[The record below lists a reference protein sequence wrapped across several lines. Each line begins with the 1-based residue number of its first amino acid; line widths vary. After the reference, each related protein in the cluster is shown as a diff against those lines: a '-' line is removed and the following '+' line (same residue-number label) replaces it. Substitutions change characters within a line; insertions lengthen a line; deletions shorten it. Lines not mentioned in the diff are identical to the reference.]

1 MKKIFQFFLIAL
13 VPLKIGAQFGPSQLI
28 SNAGGSEIY
37 TVDLDSD
44 GDNDILKVG
53 VRTTWHENEGG
64 LGSFGPE
71 QIITT
76 ESGWG
81 AAYYGDLDGD
91 GDIDIITIL
100 DDMIMGDDYKNI
112 AWFENLDGAGNF
124 GAQHFVA
131 NSVFLLGRTVVTADF
146 DGDGDIDVL
155 SGSHTKLLWYENT
168 DGLGNFGP
176 EKVITTEVAVVREVF
191 AADID
196 NDGDRD
202 VLASSIQDDKLIWH
216 ENMDGQ
222 GNFGPQ
228 HIIATNLGEVWSIF
242 AADLNSDG
250 STDVITG
257 AWGSG
262 EVAWFEN
269 QNGLGSFGPKQII
282 NPNAMGTTKVYADD
296 IDLDG
301 DMDVLSASL
310 RPASQG
316 KNVWHENLNGEGNF
330 SDEQIISESEIT
342 GSALITGD
350 LDGDLDADVAAASVN
365 GLEWFENL
373 HTLSIPENIVSNISI
388 TPNPVQKTL
397 HLTYPKQIEISSIVI
412 YDAVGRIIITKPFTT
427 DYINL
432 SELTKGMYTIKFI
445 TNLGNSSKKI
455 IKN

>member
-13 VPLKIGAQFGPSQLI
+13 VPLKICAQFGPSQLI

-53 VRTTWHENEGG
+53 ARTTWHENEDG

-91 GDIDIITIL
+91 GDIDILTIL

-112 AWFENLDGAGNF
+112 VWFENLDGAGNF

-146 DGDGDIDVL
+146 DGDGDLDVL
-155 SGSHTKLLWYENT
+155 SGSHQNLFWYENT

-176 EKVITTEVAVVREVF
+176 KKIIISEVAVVNEVF
-191 AADID
+191 AADLD
-196 NDGDRD
+196 NDGDMD
-202 VLASSIQDDKLIWH
+202 VLASSLQDDKLIWH

-228 HIIATNLGEVWSIF
+228 HTIATNLGEVWSIF

-250 STDVITG
+250 SIDVLTG

-282 NPNAMGTTKVYADD
+282 NPNVLGTTKVYAED

-330 SDEQIISESEIT
+330 SDEQIISESEVT
-342 GSALITGD
+342 GMSLITGD

-388 TPNPVQKTL
+388 TPNPVQNTL
-397 HLTYPKQIEISSIVI
+397 HLTYSKQIEISSIVI
-412 YDAVGRIIITKPFTT
+412 YDAVGRIIITKPFPA
-427 DYINL
+427 DHLNL
-432 SELTKGMYTIKFI
+432 SELTTGIYTIKFI

>member
-1 MKKIFQFFLIAL
+1 M
-13 VPLKIGAQFGPSQLI
+13 PLKIGAQFGPSQLI
-28 SNAGGSEIY
+28 SNSGGAEIY
-37 TVDLDSD
+37 TVDIDND
-44 GDNDILKVG
+44 GDNDILKVN
-53 VRTTWHENEGG
+53 TFATAWHENDG
-64 LGSFGPE
+64 LGNFGPE
-71 QIITT
+71 QIITNDR
-76 ESGWG
+76 GW
-81 AAYYGDLDGD
+81 ASAFYGDLDGD

-124 GAQHFVA
+124 GAQHLVA
-131 NSVFLLGRTVVTADF
+131 NSVHLIGRTVITSDF
-146 DGDGDIDVL
+146 DGDGDLDVL
-155 SGSHTKLLWYENT
+155 SGSHTNLFWYENT

-176 EKVITTEVAVVREVF
+176 QKVITTEVAVVREVF
-191 AADID
+191 AADLD
-196 NDGDRD
+196 NDGDMD

-250 STDVITG
+250 SIDVLTG
-257 AWGSG
+257 AWISG

-282 NPNAMGTTKVYADD
+282 NPNATGTTKVYAED

-301 DMDVLSASL
+301 DLDVLSASL

-316 KNVWHENLNGEGNF
+316 KNVWYENLNGEGNF
-330 SDEQIISESEIT
+330 SDEKIISESEIT
-342 GSALITGD
+342 GSALITGN
-350 LDGDLDADVAAASVN
+350 LDGDFDADVAVASVN

-373 HTLSIPENIVSNISI
+373 HTLSIPENTLSNIRI
-388 TPNPVQKTL
+388 APNPVQETL
-397 HLTYPKQIEISSIVI
+397 QLIFPKQIEINSIEV
-412 YDAVGRIIITKPFTT
+412 YDALGRITITKALTT

-432 SELTKGMYTIKFI
+432 SELTKGVYTLKFI
-445 TNLGNSSKKI
+445 TNLGNTSKKI

>member
-1 MKKIFQFFLIAL
+1 M
-13 VPLKIGAQFGPSQLI
+13 PLKIGAQFGPSQLI
-28 SNAGGSEIY
+28 SNSGGAEIY
-37 TVDLDSD
+37 TVDIDND
-44 GDNDILKVG
+44 GDNDILKVN
-53 VRTTWHENEGG
+53 TFATAWHENDG
-64 LGSFGPE
+64 LGNFGAE
-71 QIITT
+71 QIITNDK
-76 ESGWG
+76 GW
-81 AAYYGDLDGD
+81 ASAFYGDLDGD

-124 GAQHFVA
+124 GAQHLVA
-131 NSVFLLGRTVVTADF
+131 NSVHLIGRTVITSDF
-146 DGDGDIDVL
+146 DGDGDLDVL
-155 SGSHTKLLWYENT
+155 SGSHTNLFWYENT

-176 EKVITTEVAVVREVF
+176 QKVITTEVAVVREVF
-191 AADID
+191 AADLD
-196 NDGDRD
+196 NDGDMD

-222 GNFGPQ
+222 GNFGTQ

-250 STDVITG
+250 SIDVLTG
-257 AWGSG
+257 AWISG

-282 NPNAMGTTKVYADD
+282 NPNAMGTTKVYTED

-301 DMDVLSASL
+301 DLDVLSASL

-316 KNVWHENLNGEGNF
+316 KNVWYENLNGEGNF
-330 SDEQIISESEIT
+330 SDEKIISESEIT

-350 LDGDLDADVAAASVN
+350 LDGDFDADVAVASVN

-373 HTLSIPENIVSNISI
+373 HTLSIPENTLSNIRIS
-388 TPNPVQKTL
+388 PNPVQETL
-397 HLTYPKQIEISSIVI
+397 QLIFPKQIEINSIEV
-412 YDAVGRIIITKPFTT
+412 YDALGRITITKALTT

-432 SELTKGMYTIKFI
+432 SELTKGVYTLKFI
-445 TNLGNSSKKI
+445 TNLGNTSKKI

>member
-1 MKKIFQFFLIAL
+1 M
-13 VPLKIGAQFGPSQLI
+13 PLKIGAQFGSSQLI
-28 SNAGGSEIY
+28 SNDGGTEIY
-37 TVDLDSD
+37 TVDIDND
-44 GDNDILKVG
+44 GDNDILKVD
-53 VRTTWHENEGG
+53 TFATAWHENDG
-64 LGSFGPE
+64 LGNFGPE
-71 QIITT
+71 QIITDDR
-76 ESGWG
+76 GW
-81 AAYYGDLDGD
+81 ASAYYGDLDGD
-91 GDIDIITIL
+91 GDVDIITIL

-131 NSVFLLGRTVVTADF
+131 NSIYLIGRTVVTADF
-146 DGDGDIDVL
+146 DGDGDLDVL
-155 SGSHTKLLWYENT
+155 SGSHTNLFWYENT

-176 EKVITTEVAVVREVF
+176 KKVITTNVAVVREVF

-196 NDGDRD
+196 NDGDMD

-250 STDVITG
+250 SIDVLTG
-257 AWGSG
+257 AWNSG

-282 NPNAMGTTKVYADD
+282 DPNAIGVSKVYAKDL
-296 IDLDG
+296 DLDG

-316 KNVWHENLNGEGNF
+316 KNVWYENLNGEGNF
-330 SDEQIISESEIT
+330 SDEKIISESEIT
-342 GSALITGD
+342 GMTLIAAD
-350 LDGDLDADVAAASVN
+350 LDGDLDADVAVAGVN

-373 HTLSIPENIVSNISI
+373 HTLSIPENIVSDISI

-412 YDAVGRIIITKPFTT
+412 YDALGRIIITKPFTK
-427 DYINL
+427 DYLNL
-432 SELTKGMYTIKFI
+432 SELTKGMYIIKFI

-455 IKN
+455 IKS

>member
-1 MKKIFQFFLIAL
+1 MPFNTI
-13 VPLKIGAQFGPSQLI
+13 AQFGPSQLI

-37 TVDLDSD
+37 TVDIDSD

-53 VRTTWHENEGG
+53 TRTTWHENEDGH
-64 LGSFGPE
+64 GSFGQE

-81 AAYYGDLDGD
+81 AASYGDLDGD
-91 GDIDIITIL
+91 ADIDIITIL

-124 GAQHFVA
+124 EVQHIVA
-131 NSVFLLGRTVVTADF
+131 NSVPLIGRTVITADF
-146 DGDGDIDVL
+146 DGDGDLDVL
-155 SGSHTKLLWYENT
+155 SGSHTNLFWYENT

-176 EKVITTEVAVVREVF
+176 KKVITTNVAVVREVF
-191 AADID
+191 AADLD
-196 NDGDRD
+196 NDGDMD
-202 VLASSIQDDKLIWH
+202 VLASSLQDDKLIWH
-216 ENMDGQ
+216 ENMDGL

-228 HIIATNLGEVWSIF
+228 HIIATNLGQVWSIF
-242 AADLNSDG
+242 AADINSDG
-250 STDVITG
+250 STDVLTG
-257 AWGSG
+257 AWSSG

-269 QNGLGSFGPKQII
+269 QDGLGNFGPKQII
-282 NPNAMGTTKVYADD
+282 NPNAMGTTKVYAED

-330 SDEQIISESEIT
+330 SDEKVISESEIT
-342 GSALITGD
+342 GMSLITGD
-350 LDGDLDADVAAASVN
+350 LDGDFDADVAASSVG

-373 HTLSIPENIVSNISI
+373 HTLSIPENILFNISI
-388 TPNPVQKTL
+388 APNPVQKTL
-397 HLTYPKQIEISSIVI
+397 HLTYPEQIEISSIVV
-412 YDAVGRIIITKPFTT
+412 YDVVGRKIISKPFTT
-427 DYINL
+427 NYINL
-432 SELTKGMYTIKFI
+432 SELTKGIYTIKFI
-445 TNLGNSSKKI
+445 TNFGSITKKI

>member
-1 MKKIFQFFLIAL
+1 MKKIFQFLLIVL
-13 VPLKIGAQFGPSQLI
+13 VPLKIGAQFGPPQFI

-37 TVDLDSD
+37 TVDIDKD

-53 VRTTWHENEGG
+53 TRTTWHENEDGQ
-64 LGSFGPE
+64 GSFGPE

-91 GDIDIITIL
+91 ADIDIITIL

-131 NSVFLLGRTVVTADF
+131 NSVLLIGRTVVTADF
-146 DGDGDIDVL
+146 DGDDDLDVL
-155 SGSHTKLLWYENT
+155 SGSHTNLFWYENT
-168 DGLGNFGP
+168 DGLGNFVP
-176 EKVITTEVAVVREVF
+176 KKIITTNVAIVREVF
-191 AADID
+191 AADLD
-196 NDGDRD
+196 NDGDID
-202 VLASSIQDDKLIWH
+202 VLASSLQDDKLIWH
-216 ENMDGQ
+216 ENMDGL

-250 STDVITG
+250 STDVLTG
-257 AWGSG
+257 AWNSG
-262 EVAWFEN
+262 EIAWFEN
-269 QNGLGSFGPKQII
+269 LNGLGNFGTKQII
-282 NPNAMGTTKVYADD
+282 NPNAMGTTKVYAED

-316 KNVWHENLNGEGNF
+316 KNVWYENLSGEGNF
-330 SDEQIISESEIT
+330 SDEKIISESEIT
-342 GSALITGD
+342 GMSLITGD
-350 LDGDLDADVAAASVN
+350 LDGDLDADVAAVSVN

-373 HTLSIPENIVSNISI
+373 HTLSIPENILSNISI
-388 TPNPVQKTL
+388 APNPVQKNL
-397 HLTYPKQIEISSIVI
+397 YLTYPEQIEISSIVV
-412 YDAVGRIIITKPFTT
+412 YDVVGRKIISKPFTT

-432 SELTKGMYTIKFI
+432 SELTKGIYTIKFI
-445 TNLGNSSKKI
+445 TNFGSITKKI